1 MTEPRINILSQET
14 ASKIAAG
21 EVVEKP
27 ASVVKELVE
36 NSIDAGAKSVTI
48 EIVNGGLDLIRIV
61 DDGRGILNEDI
72 PRAFLP
78 HATSKIKTIDDIFAI
93 MTLGFRGEAL
103 ASVAAVSRTLL
114 RSHAREE
121 QDGME
126 IFIEG
131 GEEKFKKYSAIDQGT
146 IIDVRDL
153 FYNVPARLKF
163 LRTSQK
169 ESANVTDLLT
179 RLALSHPEVALT
191 YYNNEKL
198 VFRTYGTGKLIDV
211 IRTVYTRKTAEQ
223 VSYFERSYDTF
234 KISGYIGNE
243 QIARGS
249 RNQQTIFINGRY
261 ITSKSLTVAVE
272 QAFKSFITINKFP
285 FFILNLDLSPESV
298 DVNVHPQKAEV
309 KFSDDRLMFHS
320 VFETVHGALRQ
331 IYQGSLGFEQGLEPD
346 IHLENQSF
354 ETKEGDVTAPGRA
367 VDERSSWGQGIVR
380 EDSDPTS
387 QRSQDGN
394 TSTSAKEVQRGQ
406 ESQPQESQSQEPK
419 KETDSFF
426 ADIKKL
432 PLEVSIPI
440 DLRSDTR
447 SRLDSEP
454 GGTALT
460 QEKGGEDSLKEA
472 SGLIKDRNAPSA
484 PYGSPDNGM
493 DAPQQHIEAGV
504 SLVREEIMQ
513 AEGKFPMP
521 KILGQYQ
528 KTYILAEFAQTLYLI
543 DQHAAHEKINF
554 ERYMEEMMKHELILQ
569 PLLIPE
575 VIDLAVDDY
584 SVYLENRDVFEMA
597 GFTVEEFG
605 ERSLNIREV
614 PMFLSNIGSEKYF
627 KEILDNLKN
636 LGKGSS
642 REVRYL
648 RIATVACKASIKA
661 QDELTLPEMEH
672 LVNELRFLNEP
683 FTCPHGRPTMIRF
696 TLAEIEKMFR
706 RIQ

>member
-1 MTEPRINILSQET
+1 MAEPRINILSQET

-36 NSIDAGAKSVTI
+36 NSIDAGAKAVTV
-48 EIVNGGLDLIRIV
+48 EIINGGLDLIRIV

-78 HATSKIKTIDDIFAI
+78 HATSKLKTIDDIFAI
-93 MTLGFRGEAL
+93 LTLGFRGEAL

-114 RSHAREE
+114 KSHAQEE
-121 QDGME
+121 PDGME

-169 ESANVTDLLT
+169 ETANVTDLLT
-179 RLALSHPEVALT
+179 RLALSHPEVAIT

-211 IRTVYTRKTAEQ
+211 IRTVYTRKTAEH
-223 VSYFERSYDTF
+223 VSYFERVYDDF

-243 QIARGS
+243 EIARGS
-249 RNQQTIFINGRY
+249 RSQQSIFINGRY

-285 FFILNLDLSPESV
+285 FFILNLDLAPETV

-309 KFSDDRLMFHS
+309 KFSDDKLMFHS
-320 VFETVHGALRQ
+320 VFETIHGALRK
-331 IYQGSLGFEQGLEPD
+331 IYQGSLGFEKGLDGEASLEQGSIGEP
-346 IHLENQSF
+346 HGAAYGGAYGTAHE
-354 ETKEGDVTAPGRA
+354 ETGR
-367 VDERSSWGQGIVR
+367 SIKQQGIFGY
-380 EDSDPTS
+380 EGYLTGSGDSRANS
-387 QRSQDGN
+387 Q
-394 TSTSAKEVQRGQ
+394 VQQTDADQHPVGAAEAVHQ
-406 ESQPQESQSQEPK
+406 GFESHFQEPR
-419 KETDSFF
+419 TPAGAFF
-426 ADIKKL
+426 TGSEG
-432 PLEVSIPI
+432 PLEVSLPI
-440 DLRSDTR
+440 DLKSDRGQTVGKTP
-447 SRLDSEP
+447 LEAWTKPEGLPGEP
-454 GGTALT
+454 DQSVSGVKDQAA
-460 QEKGGEDSLKEA
+460 QAYAGEPA
-472 SGLIKDRNAPSA
+472 
-484 PYGSPDNGM
+484 
-493 DAPQQHIEAGV
+493 
-504 SLVREEIMQ
+504 
-513 AEGKFPMP
+513 GKFPMP

-554 ERYMEEMMKHELILQ
+554 ERYMEEMLNHELILQ
-569 PLLIPE
+569 PLLLPE
-575 VIDLAVDDY
+575 VLDLAVDDY
-584 SVYLENRDVFEMA
+584 SVYLENKEVFAQA
-597 GFTVEEFG
+597 GFTIEEFG

-614 PMFLSNIGSEKYF
+614 PVFLSNISAEKYF

-642 REVRYL
+642 REIRYL

-661 QDELTLPEMEH
+661 QDELTFREMEH
-672 LVNELRFLNEP
+672 LVNELRFLEEP

-696 TLAEIEKMFR
+696 TLTDIEKMFR